1 MKNRTVIL
9 LISVLV
15 TAFVQ
20 VGCGGGGQEQE
31 ETVTPQG
38 VTDSTISS
46 EENATPQN

>member
-1 MKNRTVIL
+1 MKKSTAIL
-9 LISVLV
+9 LVSVLV

-20 VGCGGGGQEQE
+20 AGCGGGGQQE

-46 EENATPQN
+46 EETATPQN